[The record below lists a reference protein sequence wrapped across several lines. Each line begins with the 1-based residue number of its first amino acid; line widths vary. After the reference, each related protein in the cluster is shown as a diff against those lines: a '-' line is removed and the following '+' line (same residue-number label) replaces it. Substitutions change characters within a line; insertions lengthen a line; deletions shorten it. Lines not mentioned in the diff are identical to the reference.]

1 MANFLFDNR
10 NLRNL
15 HRDFGYFY
23 VGLIIAFA
31 ISGVAQ
37 NHRKQWKPEKY
48 VYEFK
53 KVQTSFRLPKE
64 SISKDSVLAF
74 SKENQLEDFKQ
85 FDIRKDSTLVIA
97 YKDADATIH
106 LINGKGEINIW
117 KKRPVFAQMTFLHKN
132 NGNLWW
138 IWYSDIFSVSLI
150 FIAISGM
157 FLMKGKHSFRSR
169 GWKLALAGLV
179 IPIITLLL
187 IF

>member
-1 MANFLFDNR
+1 MANSFLNNK

-15 HRDFGYFY
+15 HRDIGYFY

-31 ISGVAQ
+31 ISGIAQ

-53 KVQTSFRLPKE
+53 KVTTNFHLPKE
-64 SISKDSVLAF
+64 SVTKDSVLAF
-74 SKENQLEDFKQ
+74 SKLNELEDFKQ
-85 FDIRKDSTLVIA
+85 FEIRKDSTLVIA

-106 LINGKGEINIW
+106 LATGKGEVNIW
-117 KKRPVFAQMTFLHKN
+117 KKRPVFAQLTFLHKN

-138 IWYSDIFSVSLI
+138 IWYSDIFSLSLI
-150 FIAISGM
+150 FIAASGM
-157 FLMKGKHSFRSR
+157 FLMKGKNSIQKR
-169 GWKLALAGLV
+169 GWLLALAGLI
-179 IPIITLLL
+179 IPILTLFL